1 MKNVLLT
8 TILALGLT
16 GCGDGLNTSDWK
28 THRNEEFGFTAKYPP
43 TWTEGGRAIDN
54 NTGEVVSISLQGPHE
69 NGQPR
74 ALVQFF
80 LQRNGNSQGLSIGQ
94 WYADQR
100 EKIEAAAGED
110 VPAGENVTVGGR
122 PAKLMSI
129 SGQERYFITQ
139 ESDIL
144 SIAYVSQESFDPIYE
159 TILSTVK
166 FME

>member
-43 TWTEGGRAIDN
+43 TWTVGGRAIDN
-54 NTGEVVSISLQGPHE
+54 NTGEVVSISFQGPHE

-100 EKIEAAAGED
+100 EKIEAAAGE
-110 VPAGENVTVGGR
+110 NVTVGGR

-129 SGQERYFITQ
+129 SGQERYFIAQ
-139 ESDIL
+139 ESGIL
-144 SIAYVSQESFDPIYE
+144 SIAYGSQESFDQIYE